1 MLFEL
6 IKQKSNF
13 FFPPSSSRNVALFP
27 LLPSWWCSF
36 SLSLSFLK
44 QANSVF
50 LGALPYQ
57 GQLITLYKSGP
68 KIRKPGRLRGGEIPV
83 RKTERITLNYF
94 KSHRKVLLK
103 PSCILLKTIASH
115 KPAKNRPLFLQII
128 WFFPAREIMIKI
140 AAST

>member
-13 FFPPSSSRNVALFP
+13 FSLPHPAEMLLYFLYYP
-27 LLPSWWCSF
+27 LGDVL
-36 SLSLSFLK
+36 SLSLSLFK

-68 KIRKPGRLRGGEIPV
+68 KIRKLGRLRGGEIPV

-103 PSCILLKTIASH
+103 PSCILLRTVASH

-128 WFFPAREIMIKI
+128 
-140 AAST
+140 